1 MSASS
6 ASARCL
12 AFRDFAAGLD
22 TTAAAT
28 RESKRTITDV
38 RHALKRSEEGSV
50 ALMPACNESVD
61 LGASSCKTR
70 YCEPYASGTPLQ
82 AQPLLAIQI
91 ALRGAAQQSPFMRGN
106 SVAVTAWNEAQ
117 LRAIYG
123 RHPQRVMAKDST
135 PSWLMTW
142 HGPLQRDPS
151 LSALMSATCAAL
163 TSSSQ
168 PEASR
173 VTGVKRSRSEA
184 APPARKAPARR
195 TVACKASQ
203 HAEPMDRLL
212 EACRVFLPGRTRSA
226 ARTARDRL
234 ACVLSVDRETLPLG
248 GEHADAG
255 DPRAALLL
263 QKRVKA
269 VLEEYVDLH
278 QGGVASSAL
287 QSHVDEAGMQF
298 AVKRSKPAFC

>member
-1 MSASS
+1 MSA
-6 ASARCL
+6 
-12 AFRDFAAGLD
+12 
-22 TTAAAT
+22 
-28 RESKRTITDV
+28 
-38 RHALKRSEEGSV
+38 
-50 ALMPACNESVD
+50 P
-61 LGASSCKTR
+61 
-70 YCEPYASGTPLQ
+70 
-82 AQPLLAIQI
+82 
-91 ALRGAAQQSPFMRGN
+91 
-106 SVAVTAWNEAQ
+106 
-117 LRAIYG
+117 
-123 RHPQRVMAKDST
+123 
-135 PSWLMTW
+135 
-142 HGPLQRDPS
+142 
-151 LSALMSATCAAL
+151 CAAL

-184 APPARKAPARR
+184 APPARMAPARR
-195 TVACKASQ
+195 TVVCKASQ

-212 EACRVFLPGRTRSA
+212 EACRIFLPGRTRSA

-234 ACVLSVDRETLPLG
+234 TCVLSVDREAQLSLLS
-248 GEHADAG
+248 GEDPDAG

-287 QSHVDEAGMQF
+287 QSHVDDAGTTVYSMQF